1 MWLGLLQQLTF
12 SILQIIAH
20 LEGIQAEFSTTK
32 DDFVVV
38 IYLLQGFT

>member
-20 LEGIQAEFSTTK
+20 LEGIQAQFSTK